1 MSVADNGLR
10 ADELAQQQVVNKA
23 IPIIQEETKEPMKR
37 TDDVKD
43 LDLSLNE
50 KATVHQKF
58 AEAEVQTDPEPFLE
72 I

>member
-1 MSVADNGLR
+1 
-10 ADELAQQQVVNKA
+10 
-23 IPIIQEETKEPMKR
+23 MKR

>member
-1 MSVADNGLR
+1 M
-10 ADELAQQQVVNKA
+10 
-23 IPIIQEETKEPMKR
+23 EETKEPIKH

-58 AEAEVQTDPEPFLE
+58 AEAEAQTDPEPVLE
-72 I
+72 ILEGSQQRQLEV